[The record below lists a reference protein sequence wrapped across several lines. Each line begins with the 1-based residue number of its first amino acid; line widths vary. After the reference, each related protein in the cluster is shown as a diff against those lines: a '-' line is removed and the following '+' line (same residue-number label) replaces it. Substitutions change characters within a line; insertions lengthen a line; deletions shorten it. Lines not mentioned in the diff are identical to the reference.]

1 MAIFHRVSRIR
12 RQTEKR
18 LEEYTGTHANFFIFI
33 TLAAAIATIGLILD
47 NTSIVIGAMVVAPLV
62 TPVFGFSL
70 SLIILRVKDTLTSL
84 LMLLAGSALAIT
96 IATLLTHFIIFID
109 GNNISLTSEIIARTD
124 ANLLYLLVA
133 CFSGIA
139 GAYAYVK
146 PEILASIAGIA
157 ISVAVIPPLA
167 VAGIG
172 IGLGEWSLVASSLL
186 LYIINLAGI
195 SFGSIITFLSFGFG
209 SEEAV

>member
-1 MAIFHRVSRIR
+1 MFFFSQVARIR

-18 LEEYTGTHANFFIFI
+18 LEEYTGTHANFFILI
-33 TLAAAIATIGLILD
+33 ALASAIATLGLILD
-47 NTSIVIGAMVVAPLV
+47 NTAVVIGAMVVAPLV

-70 SLIILRVKDTLTSL
+70 SLIAIRFRQMFTSL
-84 LMLLAGSALAIT
+84 FMLILGTLGAIA
-96 IATLLTHFIIFID
+96 IATLLTYLVIFIE
-109 GNNISLTSEIIARTD
+109 GETITLTSEIISRTHT
-124 ANLLYLLVA
+124 NLLYLLVA
-133 CFSGIA
+133 FFSGIA

-146 PEILASIAGIA
+146 PDVLASLAGIA

-172 IGLGEWSLVASSLL
+172 IGIENWSLVFGSVL

-195 SFGSIITFLSFGFG
+195 SFGSIVTFLSFGFG
-209 SEEAV
+209 STDV